1 MTTSGG
7 RDPTRN
13 TPLQES
19 LVVPAAAI
27 TVRDLIGGLVVAVGL
42 GSLADMLPLP
52 LVIRRGVDGM
62 VALSI
67 TLLAGGFWGRDMAQL
82 AGRPDLQR
90 TRKLTALSVGPAII
104 AVGAL
109 LAIVEPSVVGRA
121 TRAGFA
127 IHAVY
132 TVLFVPVTGF
142 VAAVGGF
149 ALGYGLE
156 DRRFGMRLAMVAGL
170 AALVA
175 FLAVDLLMYAIGWH
189 VGAPNAGRRAT
200 MLVVTVLS
208 ASAAAGA
215 AGAAIGRFLRAQK

>member
-1 MTTSGG
+1 MT
-7 RDPTRN
+7 PKEPN
-13 TPLQES
+13 TPPRES

-42 GSLADMLPLP
+42 GALADTLPLP
-52 LVIRRGVDGM
+52 LVIRRGLDGV

-67 TLLAGGFWGRDMAQL
+67 TLLAGGFWGRDMAKL
-82 AGRPDLQR
+82 AGRADLQR
-90 TRKLTALSVGPAII
+90 IRMLTALSVGPAII

-121 TRAGFA
+121 TRAGFP
-127 IHAVY
+127 IHAAY
-132 TVLFVPVTGF
+132 TVLFVPITGF

-149 ALGYGLE
+149 ALGLGLE
-156 DRRFGMRLAMVAGL
+156 DRRFGTRLAMVAGL
-170 AALVA
+170 AALVT

-200 MLVVTVLS
+200 MLVVTALS
-208 ASAAAGA
+208 ASAAAVA
-215 AGAAIGRFLRAQK
+215 AGAAIGRYLRAQK